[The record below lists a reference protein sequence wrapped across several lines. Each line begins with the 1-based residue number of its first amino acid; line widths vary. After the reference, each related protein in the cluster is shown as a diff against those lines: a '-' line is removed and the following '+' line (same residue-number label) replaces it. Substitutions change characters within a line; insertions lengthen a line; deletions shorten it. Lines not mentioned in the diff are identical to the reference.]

1 MFGSSDSVKSRFL
14 ARNLSGLTRWRSCLY
29 GLIVRA
35 ADGAG
40 LSVVL
45 LDIVRQKSLRQILF
59 LETSEFQE
67 VVDWI
72 ISFWFKGP
80 LAPKSNSPPIQNL
93 CTHPSYRKRSSNN
106 GYDSL
111 LLNNKVRIP
120 TCICIANCRERR
132 SVYQFNYLLKY
143 HFLPIMGHN
152 FWWKTSSP
160 ENACVGG

>member
-1 MFGSSDSVKSRFL
+1 MTFLLVWVGSPFHRWSRL
-14 ARNLSGLTRWRSCLY
+14 ISGPL
-29 GLIVRA
+29 
-35 ADGAG
+35 
-40 LSVVL
+40 L

-106 GYDSL
+106 GYDSI

-120 TCICIANCRERR
+120 TCICIANCREQR
-132 SVYQFNYLLKY
+132 SVYQFNYLLN

>member
-1 MFGSSDSVKSRFL
+1 MAFLLVWVDSPCCRWSRL
-14 ARNLSGLTRWRSCLY
+14 ISGPL
-29 GLIVRA
+29 
-35 ADGAG
+35 
-40 LSVVL
+40 L

-152 FWWKTSSP
+152 FLWKTSFP
-160 ENACVGG
+160 ENSCVGG